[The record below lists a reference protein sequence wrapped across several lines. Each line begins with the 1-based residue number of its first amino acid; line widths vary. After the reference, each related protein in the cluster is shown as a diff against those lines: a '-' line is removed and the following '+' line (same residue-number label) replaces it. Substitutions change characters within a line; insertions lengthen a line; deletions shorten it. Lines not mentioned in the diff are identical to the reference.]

1 MKRMLFSAEKLN
13 LAIGD
18 QTIFRD
24 VSCGCTE
31 GERIALIGRNGCGKS
46 TLLRVI
52 AGLETPSDGT
62 LARGRDIRLALM
74 PQDLE
79 LDLARSARDNIR
91 DGLAWCRDLLRRY
104 ENAGTSD
111 DERHDIERKL
121 NACSGWEPEHKLDAL
136 LDRLRLAD
144 ADRPAGQL
152 SGGEKR
158 RVTLARAVIAEPD
171 LLLLDEP
178 TNHLD
183 VETVQW
189 IEDFLDSWRG
199 SCLFVTHDRFFLDRL
214 ATRIWELD
222 HGALYSYDGSYA
234 DYLAGRAERIA
245 NEDAAEARRRKF
257 LRDEIEW
264 VRKSPKARLRRNVG
278 RLKHFEEI
286 AAVAAPERDRDAELV
301 IPRPPRLGD
310 RSVIFKNVSF
320 AYPGRPILRGFDF
333 EFAPGVRLGVVGPN
347 GAGKTTF
354 LELLCGKRA
363 PDSGEVKIAPTVR
376 FNYIDQSRLALDP
389 EKTVEEEI
397 GEGFKH
403 IELGGETIS
412 IWGYLKRFLFED
424 ERIHTLVGRLSGGEK
439 ARLMLAKI
447 LKQGGNFLILDEP
460 TNDLDLS
467 TLRLLEEALTGFG
480 GCLAVVS
487 HDRYFLN
494 RVATHI
500 LGFDAAGN
508 MFFTPGDYD
517 YYLAKRPAP
526 EAPAAKPET
535 PIRPAPAAPPVRARI
550 RLTFRE
556 KQELDHIEEDILAAE
571 ARAGEIEALFGRPD
585 FFAVHGS
592 ETAELRRELAET
604 QEKIRCLYAR
614 WEELERKKAAQD
626 A

>member
-1 MKRMLFSAEKLN
+1 MKRVLFSAEKLN

-18 QTIFRD
+18 QTIFRE

-52 AGLETPSDGT
+52 AGLETVSEGSVT
-62 LARGRDIRLALM
+62 RGRDVRIALM
-74 PQDLE
+74 PQDFA
-79 LDLARSARDNIR
+79 LDGERSARDNIR
-91 DGLAWCRDLLRRY
+91 DGLEWIAELHRRY
-104 ENAGTSD
+104 EKAGTPP
-111 DERHDIERKL
+111 EELHDIEQKL
-121 NACSGWEPEHKLDAL
+121 AACDGWDPEHKLDAL
-136 LDRLRLAD
+136 IDRLHLPD
-144 ADRPAGQL
+144 ADRPAKLL

-158 RVTLARAVIAEPD
+158 RVTLARAVISEPD

-183 VETVQW
+183 VATVEW
-189 IEDFLDSWRG
+189 IEDFLSSWRG
-199 SCLFVTHDRFFLDRL
+199 SCFFVTHDRFFLDRL
-214 ATRIWELD
+214 ATRILELD
-222 HGALYSYDGSYA
+222 HGMLYSYEGSYA
-234 DYLAGRAERIA
+234 DYLAARAERLA

-264 VRKSPKARLRRNVG
+264 VRRSPKARLRRNVG
-278 RLKHFEEI
+278 RLKHFEAV

-310 RSVIFKNVSF
+310 QSVIFRDVSF
-320 AYPGRPILRGFDF
+320 AFPGRPILAHFDF

-354 LELLCGKRA
+354 LELLSGRRA
-363 PDSGEVKIAPTVR
+363 PDSGTVKIAPTVR

-389 EKTVEEEI
+389 AKTVEEEI

-403 IELGGETIS
+403 VDLGGETIS

-424 ERIHTLVGRLSGGEK
+424 ERIHTKVERLSGGEK

-447 LKQGGNFLILDEP
+447 LKQGGNFLLLDEP

-480 GCLAVVS
+480 GCMAVVS

-500 LGFDAAGN
+500 LGFDEAGHT
-508 MFFTPGDYD
+508 FFTPGDYD
-517 YYLAKRPAP
+517 YYLEKRPRP
-526 EAPAAKPET
+526 EAAAP
-535 PIRPAPAAPPVRARI
+535 APPVKASPPVPVKPVKV
-550 RLTFRE
+550 RLTYRE
-556 KQELDHIEEDILAAE
+556 QQELAHIEEDILTAE
-571 ARAGEIEALFGRPD
+571 AHVEEIETLFGRPN
-585 FFAVHGS
+585 FYTEYGART
-592 ETAELRRELAET
+592 EELRRELDET
-604 QEKIRCLYAR
+604 REKIRALYDR
-614 WEELERKKAAQD
+614 WEVLEQKKSAQE